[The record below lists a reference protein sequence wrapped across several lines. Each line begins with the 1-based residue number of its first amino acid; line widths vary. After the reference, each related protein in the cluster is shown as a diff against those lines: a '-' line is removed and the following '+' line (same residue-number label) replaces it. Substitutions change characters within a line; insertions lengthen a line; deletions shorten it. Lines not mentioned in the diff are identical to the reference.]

1 MQVSLEN
8 PRSSPFQEDF
18 CQLVFEKL
26 ERLSC
31 IGKSIA
37 GPPSILF
44 GTGWSD
50 GAEES
55 TRQLKSCKFWINCG
69 RVDHPPF
76 CPASVPFDPYPAAGG
91 CPSHSMTVLFRQS
104 VFLRTEWLLGLVCP
118 RI

>member
-50 GAEES
+50 RPEES
-55 TRQLKSCKFWINCG
+55 TRQLKPCKLWINCG
-69 RVDHPPF
+69 RVDDPPST
-76 CPASVPFDPYPAAGG
+76 PASVPLNPYRAIGG
-91 CPSHSMTVLFRQS
+91 CLSPTIKVLFRQS
-104 VFLRTEWLLGLVCP
+104 LFLGTE
-118 RI
+118 